1 MSKESI
7 LFPGLSIELK
17 KVGQTISPFGFDIA
31 YYGMVIALGMLVAC
45 LFISYNSKRYGENKE
60 TFFDMTIFG
69 IIAGVVGCRIYYVA
83 FAWDLYK
90 DDLISIFNLRRGG
103 LAIFGGIIAGVI
115 FVFIFTRFKKIP
127 YLKAGDIVIPGVL
140 IGQIFGRFGNFF
152 NREAFGGYSNGVFRM
167 LIPKDAVRS
176 SSDITPEMLDNLIN
190 IDGIDFIS
198 VHPTFLYEALWNTGI
213 FIIIFIVTKVLEMKG
228 TLKKQYGIASGI
240 YFVGYGIGRFFIE
253 SLRTDQLLI
262 PNTKVPVSMVV
273 AVASMLFG
281 IGIWVFGRRKS
292 ISSKK

>member
-1 MSKESI
+1 MMSTDSI

-69 IIAGVVGCRIYYVA
+69 IIAGVIGARLYYVI

-90 DDLISIFNLRRGG
+90 DDLISVFNLRNGG
-103 LAIFGGIIAGVI
+103 LAIFGGIIAGAI
-115 FVFIFTRFKKIP
+115 FVFIFSKVKKIP
-127 YLKAGDIVIPGVL
+127 FLKSADIVIPGVL

-152 NREAFGGYSNGVFRM
+152 NREAFGGYSDGLFRM
-167 LIPKDAVRS
+167 LIPRDSVRNY
-176 SSDITPEMLDNLIN
+176 SDITEEMLDNLVN
-190 IDGIDFIS
+190 VDGIDFIS
-198 VHPTFLYEALWNTGI
+198 VHPTFLYESLWNTGI
-213 FIIIFIVTKVLEMKG
+213 FILIFIVTKILE
-228 TLKKQYGIASGI
+228 KKSSLNKRYGIASGI

-253 SLRTDQLLI
+253 SLRTDQLLVPKTTI
-262 PNTKVPVSMVV
+262 PVSMVV
-273 AVASMLFG
+273 AVVSILFG
-281 IGIWVFGRRKS
+281 IGMWIFGRRKV
-292 ISSKK
+292 